1 MHLLRLSLNKCQR
14 NFSCQKYKTVKKR
27 FLFLA
32 LVYSLNLFSQAPN
45 QDTIKSQE
53 LDPVVIVGDRAKYIA
68 GSGQY
73 INTLKIEKLNQP
85 NVNNVLRI
93 VPGVNVRD
101 EEGFGLR
108 PNIGL
113 RGTPV
118 NRSAKITL
126 MEDGILI
133 APAPYADPSAYYF
146 PTFSRMQGIE
156 VLKGSSQIKYGPYT
170 IGGAIN
176 LLSTGIPNTFKGF
189 AQVGYGSFGTNQQRI
204 WVGDSRKNI
213 DYVFEIN
220 RMASSGFK
228 VLQNG
233 ENTGFDRRDVMG
245 KIRWH
250 TDEDAKIPQ
259 SVMLKM
265 VASVEEGNE
274 TYLGLTYEDF
284 QTNRLSRY
292 AATQKDILD
301 MNHNHLSLT
310 HTISPV
316 EGLKFHTTAYY
327 SFTYRDWA
335 RVNSIAGQSLNNI
348 LQNPASLAN
357 AYQVMTGNANGAID
371 YQSAERNFFS
381 KGIQTNAQYLFVK
394 NDWTHKIQ
402 FGIRYHLDQA
412 DRFATRSTYNMTNG
426 TMILS
431 AAGIKGNQENQIR
444 NGQSLATFLN
454 YDISFKR
461 LKVSPGVRYENIHFD
476 FQNYGTADNARLGT
490 VLRSAE
496 NQLTVILPGIGLHYW
511 LNENMNLLGGIH
523 KGFSPPGMPS
533 VTATSGQAKMET
545 SVNYEL
551 GYHFEKNGYTA
562 QVVGFYNNYSNI
574 LGSDNMSGGGA
585 GTGDMF
591 NAGNANIQG
600 IEISFEGNL
609 LSNKNNPSGIS
620 FPVSLAYTFTDARF
634 QETFINEGGDWGI
647 GRINQGDR
655 IPFITPHLLTANV
668 GMSNQKFD
676 ITLSSRFTGITRV
689 KPGAG
694 SPIIPTDLVKYADVN
709 ALAEFLIID
718 FSTNYDVTKS
728 LTAFAT
734 INNLTN
740 SKAIVANLPQG
751 YRPNMP
757 LSFNTGLKIRF

>member
-1 MHLLRLSLNKCQR
+1 MKKVFLLPA
-14 NFSCQKYKTVKKR
+14 
-27 FLFLA
+27 LF
-32 LVYSLNLFSQAPN
+32 YSLNLFSQAPN
-45 QDTIKSQE
+45 QDTIKNQE
-53 LDPVVIVGDRAKYIA
+53 LDPVVIVGDRAKYIS

-73 INTLKIEKLNQP
+73 INILKIEKLNQP

-133 APAPYADPSAYYF
+133 APAPYADPAAYYF

-170 IGGAIN
+170 VGGAIN
-176 LLSTGIPNTFKGF
+176 LLSTVIPNTFKGF
-189 AQVGYGSFGTNQQRI
+189 AQVGLGSFGTNQQRI

-220 RMASSGFK
+220 RIASNGFK
-228 VLQNG
+228 VLPNG

-250 TDEDAKIPQ
+250 TDEDAKIAQ

-265 VASVEEGNE
+265 VASVEDGNE

-348 LQNPASLAN
+348 LQNPASFAN

-371 YQSAERNFFS
+371 YQSAERTFFS

-402 FGIRYHLDQA
+402 FGMRYHLDQA
-412 DRFATRSTYNMTNG
+412 DRFATRSAYNMTNG

-444 NGQSLATFLN
+444 NAQSMATFLN

-461 LKVSPGVRYENIHFD
+461 LKVSPGVRYENINFD

-533 VTATSGQAKMET
+533 VTATSGQARMET

-562 QVVGFYNNYSNI
+562 QVVGFFNNYSNI
-574 LGSDNMSGGGA
+574 LGSDNISGGGL

-591 NAGNANIQG
+591 NAGNAHIRG

-609 LSNKNNPSGIS
+609 LSNKNYPSGLS

-634 QETFINEGGDWGI
+634 QETFINGGGDWGT

-668 GMSNQKFD
+668 GVSNQKFD
-676 ITLSSRFTGITRV
+676 LTLSSRFTGITRV

-694 SPIIPTDLVKYADVN
+694 ALIIPDNVVKYADVN
-709 ALAEFLIID
+709 ALAGFLIID
-718 FSTNYDVTKS
+718 LSTNYDVTKS
-728 LTAFAT
+728 VTAFAT

>member
-1 MHLLRLSLNKCQR
+1 MKKVFLLPA
-14 NFSCQKYKTVKKR
+14 
-27 FLFLA
+27 LF
-32 LVYSLNLFSQAPN
+32 YSLNLFSQAPN
-45 QDTIKSQE
+45 QDTIKNQE
-53 LDPVVIVGDRAKYIA
+53 LDPVVIVGDRAKYIS

-73 INTLKIEKLNQP
+73 INILKIEKLNQP

-133 APAPYADPSAYYF
+133 APAPYADPAAYYF

-170 IGGAIN
+170 VGGAIN
-176 LLSTGIPNTFKGF
+176 LLSTVIPNTFKGF
-189 AQVGYGSFGTNQQRI
+189 AQVGLGSFGTNQQRI

-220 RMASSGFK
+220 RIASNGFK
-228 VLQNG
+228 VLPNG

-250 TDEDAKIPQ
+250 TDEDAKIAQ

-265 VASVEEGNE
+265 VASVEDGNE

-348 LQNPASLAN
+348 LQNPASFAN
-357 AYQVMTGNANGAID
+357 AYQVMTGKANGAID
-371 YQSAERNFFS
+371 YQSAERTFFS

-402 FGIRYHLDQA
+402 FGMRYHLDQA
-412 DRFATRSTYNMTNG
+412 DRFATRSAYNMTNG

-444 NGQSLATFLN
+444 NAQSLATFLN

-461 LKVSPGVRYENIHFD
+461 LKVSPGVRYENINFD

-490 VLRSAE
+490 GLRSAE

-533 VTATSGQAKMET
+533 VTATSGQARMET

-562 QVVGFYNNYSNI
+562 QVVGFFNNYSNI
-574 LGSDNMSGGGA
+574 LGSDNISGGGL

-591 NAGNANIQG
+591 NAGNAHIRG

-609 LSNKNNPSGIS
+609 LSNKNYPSGLS

-634 QETFINEGGDWGI
+634 QETFINGGGDWGT

-668 GMSNQKFD
+668 GVSNQKFD
-676 ITLSSRFTGITRV
+676 LTLSSRFTGITRV

-694 SPIIPTDLVKYADVN
+694 ALIIPDNVVKYADVN
-709 ALAEFLIID
+709 ALAGFLIID
-718 FSTNYDVTKS
+718 LSTNYDVTKS
-728 LTAFAT
+728 VTAFAT

>member
-1 MHLLRLSLNKCQR
+1 MHLLRLSLNKSQR

-27 FLFLA
+27 FLFPA

-189 AQVGYGSFGTNQQRI
+189 AQFGYGSFGTNQQRI

-348 LQNPASLAN
+348 LQNPASFDK

-461 LKVSPGVRYENIHFD
+461 LKVSPGVRYENIHFN

-591 NAGNANIQG
+591 NAGNANIKG
-600 IEISFEGNL
+600 IEVSFEGNL
-609 LSNKNNPSGIS
+609 LSNKNNPSDLS

-718 FSTNYDVTKS
+718 LSTNYDVTKS

>member
-1 MHLLRLSLNKCQR
+1 
-14 NFSCQKYKTVKKR
+14 
-27 FLFLA
+27 
-32 LVYSLNLFSQAPN
+32 
-45 QDTIKSQE
+45 
-53 LDPVVIVGDRAKYIA
+53 
-68 GSGQY
+68 
-73 INTLKIEKLNQP
+73 
-85 NVNNVLRI
+85 
-93 VPGVNVRD
+93 
-101 EEGFGLR
+101 
-108 PNIGL
+108 
-113 RGTPV
+113 
-118 NRSAKITL
+118 
-126 MEDGILI
+126 
-133 APAPYADPSAYYF
+133 
-146 PTFSRMQGIE
+146 
-156 VLKGSSQIKYGPYT
+156 
-170 IGGAIN
+170 
-176 LLSTGIPNTFKGF
+176 
-189 AQVGYGSFGTNQQRI
+189 
-204 WVGDSRKNI
+204 
-213 DYVFEIN
+213 
-220 RMASSGFK
+220 
-228 VLQNG
+228 
-233 ENTGFDRRDVMG
+233 
-245 KIRWH
+245 
-250 TDEDAKIPQ
+250 
-259 SVMLKM
+259 MLKM
-265 VASVEEGNE
+265 VASVEDGNE

-292 AATQKDILD
+292 AATQKDILN

-348 LQNPASLAN
+348 LQNPASFAN

-402 FGIRYHLDQA
+402 FGMRYHLDQA
-412 DRFATRSTYNMTNG
+412 DRFATRSAYNMTNG

-476 FQNYGTADNARLGT
+476 FQNYGTADNARLGS

-533 VTATSGQAKMET
+533 VTATNGQARMET

-551 GYHFEKNGYTA
+551 GYNFEKNGYTA
-562 QVVGFYNNYSNI
+562 QVVGFFNNYSNI

-591 NAGNANIQG
+591 NAGNAHIQG

-609 LSNKNNPSGIS
+609 LSNKNNPSGLS

-634 QETFINEGGDWGI
+634 QETFINGGGDWGT
-647 GRINQGDR
+647 GRINQGDK

-668 GMSNQKFD
+668 GVSNQKFD
-676 ITLSSRFTGITRV
+676 LTLSSRFTGITRV

-694 SPIIPTDLVKYADVN
+694 ALIIPDNLVKYADVN
-709 ALAEFLIID
+709 ALAGFLIID
-718 FSTNYDVTKS
+718 LSTNYDVTKS
-728 LTAFAT
+728 VTAFAT

>member
-1 MHLLRLSLNKCQR
+1 MKKVFLLPA
-14 NFSCQKYKTVKKR
+14 
-27 FLFLA
+27 LF
-32 LVYSLNLFSQAPN
+32 YSLNLFSQAPN
-45 QDTIKSQE
+45 QDTIKNQE
-53 LDPVVIVGDRAKYIA
+53 LDPVVIVGDRAKYIS

-133 APAPYADPSAYYF
+133 APAPYADPAAYYF

-170 IGGAIN
+170 VGGAIN
-176 LLSTGIPNTFKGF
+176 LLSTVIPNTFKGF
-189 AQVGYGSFGTNQQRI
+189 AQVGLGSFGTNQQRI

-220 RMASSGFK
+220 RIASNGFK
-228 VLQNG
+228 VLPNG

-250 TDEDAKIPQ
+250 TDEDAKIAQ

-265 VASVEEGNE
+265 VASVEDGNE

-301 MNHNHLSLT
+301 MSHNHLSLT
-310 HTISPV
+310 HTISPL
-316 EGLKFHTTAYY
+316 EGLKFHTTTYY

-348 LQNPASLAN
+348 LQNPASFAN

-371 YQSAERNFFS
+371 YQSAERTFFS

-402 FGIRYHLDQA
+402 FGMRYHLDQA
-412 DRFATRSTYNMTNG
+412 DRFATRSAYNMTNG

-444 NGQSLATFLN
+444 NAQSLATFLN

-461 LKVSPGVRYENIHFD
+461 LKVSPGVRYENINFD

-533 VTATSGQAKMET
+533 VTATSGQARMET

-562 QVVGFYNNYSNI
+562 QVVGFFNNYSNI

-591 NAGNANIQG
+591 NAGNAHIQG

-609 LSNKNNPSGIS
+609 LSNKNYPSGLS

-634 QETFINEGGDWGI
+634 QETFINGGGDWGTS
-647 GRINQGDR
+647 RINQGDR

-668 GMSNQKFD
+668 GVSNQKFD
-676 ITLSSRFTGITRV
+676 LTLSSRFTGITRV

-694 SPIIPTDLVKYADVN
+694 ALIIPDNVVKYADVN
-709 ALAEFLIID
+709 ALAGFLIID
-718 FSTNYDVTKS
+718 LSTNYDVTKS
-728 LTAFAT
+728 VTAFAT

>member
-1 MHLLRLSLNKCQR
+1 MKKVFLLPA
-14 NFSCQKYKTVKKR
+14 
-27 FLFLA
+27 LF
-32 LVYSLNLFSQAPN
+32 YSLNLFSQAPN
-45 QDTIKSQE
+45 QDTIKNQE
-53 LDPVVIVGDRAKYIA
+53 LDPVVIVGDRAKYIS

-133 APAPYADPSAYYF
+133 APAPYADPAAYYF

-170 IGGAIN
+170 VGGAIN
-176 LLSTGIPNTFKGF
+176 LLSTVIPNTFKGF
-189 AQVGYGSFGTNQQRI
+189 AQVGLGSFGTNQQRI

-220 RMASSGFK
+220 RIASNGFK
-228 VLQNG
+228 VLPNG

-250 TDEDAKIPQ
+250 TDEDAKIAQ

-265 VASVEEGNE
+265 VASVEDGNE

-301 MNHNHLSLT
+301 MSHNHLSLT
-310 HTISPV
+310 HTISPL
-316 EGLKFHTTAYY
+316 EGLKFHTTTYY

-348 LQNPASLAN
+348 LQNPASFAN

-371 YQSAERNFFS
+371 YQSAERTFFS

-402 FGIRYHLDQA
+402 FGMRYHLDQA
-412 DRFATRSTYNMTNG
+412 DRFATRSAYNMTNG

-444 NGQSLATFLN
+444 NAQSLATFLN

-461 LKVSPGVRYENIHFD
+461 LKVSPGVRYENINFD

-533 VTATSGQAKMET
+533 VTATSGQARMET

-562 QVVGFYNNYSNI
+562 QVVGFFNNYSNI

-591 NAGNANIQG
+591 NAGNAHIQG

-609 LSNKNNPSGIS
+609 LSNKNYPSGLS

-634 QETFINEGGDWGI
+634 QETFINGGGDWGT

-668 GMSNQKFD
+668 GVSNQKFD
-676 ITLSSRFTGITRV
+676 LTLSSRFTGITRV

-694 SPIIPTDLVKYADVN
+694 ALIIPDNVVKYADVN
-709 ALAEFLIID
+709 ALAGFLIID
-718 FSTNYDVTKS
+718 LSTNYDVTKS
-728 LTAFAT
+728 VTAFAT

>member
-1 MHLLRLSLNKCQR
+1 MKKVFLLPA
-14 NFSCQKYKTVKKR
+14 
-27 FLFLA
+27 LF
-32 LVYSLNLFSQAPN
+32 YSLNLFSQAPN
-45 QDTIKSQE
+45 QDTIKNQE
-53 LDPVVIVGDRAKYIA
+53 LDPVVIVGDRAKYIS

-73 INTLKIEKLNQP
+73 INILKIEKLNQP

-133 APAPYADPSAYYF
+133 APAPYADPAAYYF

-170 IGGAIN
+170 VGGAIN
-176 LLSTGIPNTFKGF
+176 LLSTVIPNTFKGF
-189 AQVGYGSFGTNQQRI
+189 AQVGLGSFGTNQQRI

-220 RMASSGFK
+220 RIASNGFK
-228 VLQNG
+228 VLPNG

-250 TDEDAKIPQ
+250 TDEDAKIAQ

-265 VASVEEGNE
+265 VASVEDGNE

-301 MNHNHLSLT
+301 MSHNHLSLT

-348 LQNPASLAN
+348 LQNPASFAN
-357 AYQVMTGNANGAID
+357 AYQVMTGKANGAID
-371 YQSAERNFFS
+371 YQSAERTFFS

-402 FGIRYHLDQA
+402 FGMRYHLDQA
-412 DRFATRSTYNMTNG
+412 DRFATRSAYNMTNG
-426 TMILS
+426 TMILF

-444 NGQSLATFLN
+444 NAQSLATFLN

-461 LKVSPGVRYENIHFD
+461 LKVSPGVRYENINFD

-490 VLRSAE
+490 GLRSAE

-533 VTATSGQAKMET
+533 VTATSGQARMET

-562 QVVGFYNNYSNI
+562 QVVGFFNNYSNI
-574 LGSDNMSGGGA
+574 LGSDNISGGGL

-591 NAGNANIQG
+591 NAGNAHIRG

-609 LSNKNNPSGIS
+609 LSNKNYPSGLS

-634 QETFINEGGDWGI
+634 QETFINGGGDWGT

-668 GMSNQKFD
+668 GVSNQKFD
-676 ITLSSRFTGITRV
+676 LTLSSRFTGITRV

-694 SPIIPTDLVKYADVN
+694 ALIIPDNVVKYADVN
-709 ALAEFLIID
+709 ALAGFLIID
-718 FSTNYDVTKS
+718 LSTNYDVTKS
-728 LTAFAT
+728 VTAFAT

>member
-1 MHLLRLSLNKCQR
+1 LHLLRLSLNKCQR

-27 FLFLA
+27 FLFPA

-245 KIRWH
+245 
-250 TDEDAKIPQ
+250 
-259 SVMLKM
+259 
-265 VASVEEGNE
+265 
-274 TYLGLTYEDF
+274 
-284 QTNRLSRY
+284 
-292 AATQKDILD
+292 
-301 MNHNHLSLT
+301 
-310 HTISPV
+310 
-316 EGLKFHTTAYY
+316 
-327 SFTYRDWA
+327 
-335 RVNSIAGQSLNNI
+335 
-348 LQNPASLAN
+348 
-357 AYQVMTGNANGAID
+357 
-371 YQSAERNFFS
+371 
-381 KGIQTNAQYLFVK
+381 
-394 NDWTHKIQ
+394 
-402 FGIRYHLDQA
+402 
-412 DRFATRSTYNMTNG
+412 
-426 TMILS
+426 
-431 AAGIKGNQENQIR
+431 
-444 NGQSLATFLN
+444 
-454 YDISFKR
+454 
-461 LKVSPGVRYENIHFD
+461 
-476 FQNYGTADNARLGT
+476 
-490 VLRSAE
+490 
-496 NQLTVILPGIGLHYW
+496 
-511 LNENMNLLGGIH
+511 
-523 KGFSPPGMPS
+523 
-533 VTATSGQAKMET
+533 
-545 SVNYEL
+545 
-551 GYHFEKNGYTA
+551 
-562 QVVGFYNNYSNI
+562 
-574 LGSDNMSGGGA
+574 
-585 GTGDMF
+585 
-591 NAGNANIQG
+591 
-600 IEISFEGNL
+600 
-609 LSNKNNPSGIS
+609 
-620 FPVSLAYTFTDARF
+620 
-634 QETFINEGGDWGI
+634 
-647 GRINQGDR
+647 
-655 IPFITPHLLTANV
+655 
-668 GMSNQKFD
+668 
-676 ITLSSRFTGITRV
+676 
-689 KPGAG
+689 
-694 SPIIPTDLVKYADVN
+694 
-709 ALAEFLIID
+709 
-718 FSTNYDVTKS
+718 
-728 LTAFAT
+728 
-734 INNLTN
+734 
-740 SKAIVANLPQG
+740 
-751 YRPNMP
+751 
-757 LSFNTGLKIRF
+757 

>member
-1 MHLLRLSLNKCQR
+1 MKKVFLLPA
-14 NFSCQKYKTVKKR
+14 
-27 FLFLA
+27 LF
-32 LVYSLNLFSQAPN
+32 YSLNLFSQAPN
-45 QDTIKSQE
+45 QDTIKNQE
-53 LDPVVIVGDRAKYIA
+53 LDPVVIVGDRAKYIS

-73 INTLKIEKLNQP
+73 INILKIEKLNQP

-133 APAPYADPSAYYF
+133 APAPYADPAAYYF

-170 IGGAIN
+170 VGGAIN
-176 LLSTGIPNTFKGF
+176 LLSTVIPNTFKGF
-189 AQVGYGSFGTNQQRI
+189 AQVGLGSFGTNQQRI

-220 RMASSGFK
+220 RIASNGFK
-228 VLQNG
+228 VLPNG

-250 TDEDAKIPQ
+250 TDEDAKIAQ

-265 VASVEEGNE
+265 VASVEDGNE

-301 MNHNHLSLT
+301 MSHNHLSLT

-348 LQNPASLAN
+348 LQNPASFAN
-357 AYQVMTGNANGAID
+357 AYQVMTGKANGAID
-371 YQSAERNFFS
+371 YQSAERTFFS

-402 FGIRYHLDQA
+402 FGMRYHLDQA
-412 DRFATRSTYNMTNG
+412 DRFATRSAYNMTNG

-444 NGQSLATFLN
+444 NAQSLATFLN

-461 LKVSPGVRYENIHFD
+461 LKVSPGVRYENINFD

-490 VLRSAE
+490 GLRSAE

-533 VTATSGQAKMET
+533 VTATSGQARMET

-562 QVVGFYNNYSNI
+562 QVVGFFNNYSNI
-574 LGSDNMSGGGA
+574 LGSDNISGGGL

-591 NAGNANIQG
+591 NAGNAHIRG

-609 LSNKNNPSGIS
+609 LSNKNYPSGLS

-634 QETFINEGGDWGI
+634 QETFINGGGDWGT

-668 GMSNQKFD
+668 GVSNQKFD
-676 ITLSSRFTGITRV
+676 LTLSSRFTGITRV

-694 SPIIPTDLVKYADVN
+694 ALIIPDNVVKYADVN
-709 ALAEFLIID
+709 ALAGFLIID
-718 FSTNYDVTKS
+718 LSTNYDVTKS
-728 LTAFAT
+728 VTAFAT